1 MPDKNWKET
10 SKAER
15 ARIQRN
21 QQPEANTPEETQV
34 PPLSS
39 LIGNQAMLGI
49 LSGQPKQSSVSSFI
63 QAKMQLDTPGD
74 KYEVEAD
81 QVAAATVASIQRQDN
96 TGETPT
102 VQEEGAVQRISRIQ
116 RKGEEE
122 ELQMKPLQR
131 KGEEE
136 ELQMKPL
143 QREGEE
149 EELQM
154 KPLQREG
161 EEEELQMKPLQ
172 REGEEEELQMK
183 PLQREGE
190 EEELQAKSAD
200 PYGGQVVSDDIESQI
215 NNQRGGGTSLD
226 PQTQSQFSGAMGYD
240 MSGVRVHT
248 DAAADSLSRSIG
260 AKAFTTGSDVFFTSG
275 AYNPSSTEGQHLL
288 GHELTHVVQQGSANP
303 AKREGESS

>member
-1 MPDKNWKET
+1 MPDKNWKEA

-21 QQPEANTPEETQV
+21 QQPEANTPEETQT

-39 LIGNQAMLGI
+39 LIGNQAMLGM
-49 LSGQPKQSSVSSFI
+49 LRGQPKQSSVSSFI

-81 QVAAATVASIQRQDN
+81 QVAATTVASIQRQDSI
-96 TGETPT
+96 GETPT

-116 RKGEEE
+116 RAGEED
-122 ELQMKPLQR
+122 ELQAKMLQR
-131 KGEEE
+131 EGDED

-143 QREGEE
+143 QREGDED
-149 EELQM
+149 ELQM

-161 EEEELQMKPLQ
+161 DEDELQMKPLQ
-172 REGEEEELQMK
+172 REGDED
-183 PLQREGE
+183 
-190 EEELQAKSAD
+190 ELQAKSED
-200 PYGGQVVSDDIESQI
+200 PYGGQVVSDGIESQI
-215 NNQRGGGTSLD
+215 NAQRGGGTSLD

-248 DAAADSLSRSIG
+248 DSAADTLSRSIG
-260 AKAFTTGSDVFFTSG
+260 AKAFTTGSDVFFSSG
-275 AYNPSSTEGQHLL
+275 AYNPATTEGQHLL

-303 AKREGESS
+303 VKREGESS

>member
-1 MPDKNWKET
+1 MPDKNWKEA

-21 QQPEANTPEETQV
+21 QQPEANTPEETQT

-39 LIGNQAMLGI
+39 LIGNQAMLGM
-49 LSGQPKQSSVSSFI
+49 LRGQPKQSSVSSFI

-81 QVAAATVASIQRQDN
+81 QVAATTVASIQRQDSI
-96 TGETPT
+96 GETPT

-116 RKGEEE
+116 RAGEED
-122 ELQMKPLQR
+122 ELQAKMLQR
-131 KGEEE
+131 EGDED

-143 QREGEE
+143 QREGDED
-149 EELQM
+149 ELQM
-154 KPLQREG
+154 KPLQRAG
-161 EEEELQMKPLQ
+161 EED
-172 REGEEEELQMK
+172 
-183 PLQREGE
+183 
-190 EEELQAKSAD
+190 ELQAKSAD
-200 PYGGQVVSDDIESQI
+200 PYGGQVVSDGIESQI
-215 NNQRGGGTSLD
+215 NAQRGGGTSLD

-248 DAAADSLSRSIG
+248 DSAADTLSRSIG
-260 AKAFTTGSDVFFTSG
+260 AKAFTTGSDVFFSSG
-275 AYNPSSTEGQHLL
+275 AYNPVTTEGQHLL

-303 AKREGESS
+303 VKREGESS